1 MIAVARGGR
10 SRRIISQTGS
20 LCVFPGEQGMA
31 AISRR
36 PRLPLYAALTVS
48 LVLAACSLLK
58 PVQAPEDKQE
68 RALHLARDGKHAEA
82 AQAYSELATLQP
94 ADHDNYQLL
103 SAEQWLAAGNI
114 AAAKASFAAVSAEA
128 RTRLPAARALVAA
141 EIAYAENDG
150 AGAIRELDQIPVP
163 TSADQAQNYWSI
175 RGRSAF
181 LTGHPVEGTRALVER
196 ERWLSDPAGL
206 RANRAELLNR
216 IRGAAERGQSLKAPP
231 KTDPIVIGWL
241 ELGPVLVGLARDP
254 IRADAALANWRRLY
268 PQHPANDSVLAMAST
283 QIAAAAEFP
292 NQIALLLPLSG
303 RAEPIGV
310 AVRDGFIA
318 AYLEQPPAT
327 RPRLRIY
334 DVAAES
340 VGSAYTQAVA
350 EGAGFVVGPLTKEDV
365 AAVAPLSDG
374 RTPVLA
380 LNFLGD
386 AMSTPHNFYQ
396 FALLPEDEARMVAR
410 RVAADGRLN
419 GVTIVPGSEWGNRV
433 AAAFADELSHLGGTV
448 LDSQRYETS
457 QVDFSD
463 IIKRVLQVHAVKG
476 EPSTH
481 RTDAAFVFVAA
492 GSPSVARQILPQLK
506 FHYAGDVPVYSMS
519 ESFEPD
525 PGANSDL
532 DGMLFPD
539 MPWMDANDPVTAQ
552 IRDGVRATWPA
563 RTARR
568 DRLYAFGFDAYRL
581 VPALRSKSPGEPG
594 EISGVTGKLHVD
606 DHNRI
611 RRDLEWSQIKN
622 GVPNAL

>member
-1 MIAVARGGR
+1 MIHIPFCKQACYYCDFHF
-10 SRRIISQTGS
+10 STSQDLKDDLVS
-20 LCVFPGEQGMA
+20 ALCMEVEMQKELQVQLHILQLAHSTEQQQ
-31 AISRR
+31 
-36 PRLPLYAALTVS
+36 ALRDQENQ
-48 LVLAACSLLK
+48 LA
-58 PVQAPEDKQE
+58 Q
-68 RALHLARDGKHAEA
+68 RA
-82 AQAYSELATLQP
+82 AQLSDP
-94 ADHDNYQLL
+94 AQV
-103 SAEQWLAAGNI
+103 E
-114 AAAKASFAAVSAEA
+114 AEA

-150 AGAIRELDQIPVP
+150 ARAIRELDQIAVP
-163 TSADQAQNYWSI
+163 TSADLAQNYWWI

-196 ERWLSDPAGL
+196 ERWLTDPASL
-206 RANRAELLNR
+206 RANRAELLER
-216 IRGAAERGQSLKAPP
+216 VRGAAERGQPLKAPP
-231 KTDPIVIGWL
+231 KTDPIVVGWL
-241 ELGPVLVGLARDP
+241 ELGPVAVGLARDP
-254 IRADAALANWRRLY
+254 MRAAAALANWKRLY
-268 PQHPANDSVLAMAST
+268 PQHPANDSALAMAST
-283 QIAAAAEFP
+283 QIAAATEFP
-292 NQIALLLPLSG
+292 DQIALLLPLSG
-303 RAEPIGV
+303 RAEPVGV

-318 AYLEQPPAT
+318 AYLEQAPAT
-327 RPRLRIY
+327 RPRLKIY
-334 DVAAES
+334 DVTEES
-340 VGSAYTQAVA
+340 AGSAYVQALS

-386 AMSTPHNFYQ
+386 SVNPPHNFYQ
-396 FALLPEDEARMVAR
+396 FSLLPEDEARMVAR

-506 FHYAGDVPVYSMS
+506 FHYAGDVPAYSMS
-519 ESFEPD
+519 DSFEPD
-525 PGANSDL
+525 PAANSDL

-539 MPWMDANDPVTAQ
+539 MPWMVANDPVTAQ
-552 IRDGVRATWPA
+552 IRDAVRAAWPA

-581 VPALRSKSPGEPG
+581 VPALRSKSPGEAR
-594 EISGVTGKLHVD
+594 EIAGVTGKLRVD

-622 GVPNAL
+622 GVPNTL